1 MNSRPPATLK
11 RSLSL
16 PLITLYGVGTTI
28 GAGIFVLV
36 GKVAGTALIYAP
48 ISFLL
53 AAVLAGF
60 SAFAFAELSARFP
73 QSAGEAVY
81 VYEGLGSR
89 RLALAVG
96 LLVVLAGIAAC
107 ATIANGFVGYMK
119 LFVELP
125 DGVVLVAVVVALGL
139 IAAWGITESV
149 MLAAFITLLEIGALV
164 LVIWAGRDSLA
175 ELPARLP
182 ELIPPFA
189 GGAWLGIV
197 SGAVLAFYAFIG
209 FEDMVNVAEEVKDVR
224 RTLPRAIIL
233 TLFITTLLYLALATI
248 AVLALPIRELATS
261 EAPVA
266 LIYER
271 TSGSSAVVISLIAI
285 VAVLNGALVQVIMA
299 SRVLYGLSAR
309 AWLPQALARVNPV
322 THTPL
327 VATALVTA
335 LILAFALA
343 LPLVTL
349 ARTTSFV
356 TLLIF
361 AAINLALWHIKGRAP
376 PPPGIR
382 VYPRWVCSCGFLAS
396 LGLASFQA
404 ITAIIG

>member
-1 MNSRPPATLK
+1 VSPRPQVTLK

-36 GKVAGTALIYAP
+36 GKVAGAALIYAP
-48 ISFLL
+48 VSFLL

-60 SAFAFAELSARFP
+60 SAFAFAELSARYP

-96 LLVVLAGIAAC
+96 LLVVLAGIVSC
-107 ATIANGFVGYMK
+107 ATIANGFVGYVQ
-119 LFVELP
+119 LFLGLP
-125 DGVVLVAVVVALGL
+125 DAIVLVAVVLVLGL
-139 IAAWGITESV
+139 IAAWGIAESV
-149 MLAAFITLLEIGALV
+149 ILAAVLTLLEIGALI

-182 ELIPPFA
+182 ELIPPLA

-233 TLFITTLLYLALATI
+233 TLVVTTLLYLALAVV
-248 AVLALPIRELATS
+248 AVLVLPVQELAAS

-271 TSGSSAVVISLIAI
+271 ASGSSAAVVSLIAI

-299 SRVLYGLSAR
+299 ARVLYGLSAR
-309 AWLPQALARVNPV
+309 AWLPEAFARINPA
-322 THTPL
+322 TRTPL

-335 LILAFALA
+335 LILVFALA

-356 TLLIF
+356 TLVIF
-361 AAINLALWHIKGRAP
+361 AAINLALWRIKGRAP
-376 PPPGIR
+376 APPGIG
-382 VYPRWVCSCGFLAS
+382 VYPRWVCLCGFLAS

-404 ITAIIG
+404 IAAITG

>member
-1 MNSRPPATLK
+1 VTPSPPATLK

-16 PLITLYGVGTTI
+16 PLVTLYGVGTTI

-36 GKVAGTALIYAP
+36 GKVAGAALIYAP
-48 ISFLL
+48 VSFLL

-60 SAFAFAELSARFP
+60 SAFAFAELSARYP

-81 VYEGLGSR
+81 VYQGLGSR

-96 LLVVLAGIAAC
+96 LLVVLAGVVSC
-107 ATIANGFVGYMK
+107 ATIANGFVGYVK
-119 LFVELP
+119 LFIGLP
-125 DGVVLVAVVVALGL
+125 DAVVLVAVVAVLGL
-139 IAAWGITESV
+139 IAAWGIAESV
-149 MLAAFITLLEIGALV
+149 MLAALITLLEIGALV
-164 LVIWAGRDSLA
+164 VVIWVGRDSLA

-182 ELIPPFA
+182 ELIPPLS
-189 GGAWLGIV
+189 GGVWLGIV

-233 TLFITTLLYLALATI
+233 TLVITTLIYLALTVV
-248 AVLALPIRELATS
+248 AVLALPVQELSAS

-266 LIYER
+266 LIFER
-271 TSGSSAVVISLIAI
+271 ASGSSAAVISVIAI

-299 SRVLYGLSAR
+299 SRVLLSAR
-309 AWLPQALARVNPV
+309 AWLPEVLARVNPV
-322 THTPL
+322 THTPI
-327 VATALVTA
+327 VATVLVTA
-335 LILAFALA
+335 LTLAFALT

-349 ARTTSFV
+349 AQATSFV
-356 TLLIF
+356 TLVIF
-361 AAINLALWHIKGRAP
+361 AAINLALWRIKGRGAA
-376 PPPGIR
+376 PPGIR
-382 VYPRWVCSCGFLAS
+382 VYPRWICLCGFLAS

-404 ITAIIG
+404 ITAITG